1 MPAVR
6 GRRAVRKST
15 SPSPATPPLTRPRR
29 CWTAPSVAT
38 PSPRSPSHDARLR
51 LLLRLQGRPL
61 LQGDRRRGPLAP
73 LVENRGGG
81 RIVRDA
87 LGTRLR
93 RPRRRAGRRENLRP
107 PGPSSPPPAQRRL
120 PAHLLSQRHPRPPG
134 LLPTPLSRARAVT
147 IRLRRRPRG
156 RPPQEEVGRARH
168 PRPRPRPR
176 RRPGGRM
183 TDGLPTSD
191 QLLAD
196 PELAVLHAL
205 GAALA
210 AAQRALAAAHPELEE
225 DDFLGS

>member
-147 IRLRRRPRG
+147 IRLRRRRVLRRHHPRRAA
-156 RPPQEEVGRARH
+156 RPRAPPPRL
-168 PRPRPRPR
+168 PPRRGPPPPPGRPRPPPHPAQLPVGLEGAPLSRPR
-176 RRPGGRM
+176 RP
-183 TDGLPTSD
+183 P
-191 QLLAD
+191 
-196 PELAVLHAL
+196 
-205 GAALA
+205 
-210 AAQRALAAAHPELEE
+210 RA
-225 DDFLGS
+225 